1 MLLSQLISVMGWLKL
16 MVGMILIMNVASH
29 TSMLKEIKKIQ
40 KDMKKVVAVN
50 NKQDKAITSIE
61 DETKDLNKDISK

>member
-1 MLLSQLISVMGWLKL
+1 MGWFKL
-16 MVGMILIMNVASH
+16 MVGVILIMNVASH
-29 TSMLKEIKKIQ
+29 NSLLKTIKKIQ
-40 KDMKKVVAVN
+40 KDMKKVVVVN